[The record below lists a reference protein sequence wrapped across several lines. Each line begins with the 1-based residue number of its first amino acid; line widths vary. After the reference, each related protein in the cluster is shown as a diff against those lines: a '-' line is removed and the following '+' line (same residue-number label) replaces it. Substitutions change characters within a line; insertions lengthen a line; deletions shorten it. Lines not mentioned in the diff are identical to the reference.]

1 MHLPK
6 ELLAA
11 AQEEDRACAR
21 LVRAVE
27 LVAEFTPSLQS
38 HKVGGG
44 TVTCT
49 VCSAVLCD
57 VIDCDIFIYCDIYI
71 DVILALAD
79 QSGKT
84 VSYSSMYF
92 ILLITYRLFEALNS
106 NI

>member
-1 MHLPK
+1 MDIVSTLMHLPK

-38 HKVGGG
+38 HKVG

-49 VCSAVLCD
+49 VCSTVLCA
-57 VIDCDIFIYCDIYI
+57 VICCDICI

-79 QSGKT
+79 QSANT
-84 VSYSSMYF
+84 VSYSSVYF
-92 ILLITYRLFEALNS
+92 IHLIAYHLCETLNI
-106 NI
+106 NV